1 MSIDATYSTCLG
13 RYINDAPERF
23 SNCRPKTHIINGN
36 PHLLFFS
43 KVFIPNGTELRYD
56 YGDPKNQ
63 NWRELKNYIQ
73 PFTMEEVRNSRYVGK
88 KLEKKVILTAAKVL
102 SAFVDKTPDNQLSI
116 NESQVSEKPSLPSE
130 NFNRIFDVKFV
141 EKSQFSLPTQL
152 PLLST
157 DIHFEIF
164 SSNKNNQYNKIF
176 HLIKF
181 KMLKNTFFSIKDFV
195 LTLFRISHC

>member
-1 MSIDATYSTCLG
+1 MDNIIGYGIFVKKDFYPGDVLLEYKGKLITRLEAEKAHEEYHSKNEGCFIFDVDWKNSKMSIDATYSTCLG

-56 YGDPKNQ
+56 YGDRKNQ

-88 KLEKKVILTAAKVL
+88 VSKKKL
-102 SAFVDKTPDNQLSI
+102 
-116 NESQVSEKPSLPSE
+116 
-130 NFNRIFDVKFV
+130 
-141 EKSQFSLPTQL
+141 
-152 PLLST
+152 
-157 DIHFEIF
+157 
-164 SSNKNNQYNKIF
+164 KIF
-176 HLIKF
+176 CFHLCNLF
-181 KMLKNTFFSIKDFV
+181 SFNLNLLGNYYYRLKYIYIYFFFY
-195 LTLFRISHC
+195 